1 LTVWSPKNS
10 KKIAKNY
17 KFHPQSWPVF
27 IKGIPL
33 PQSEKHQLF
42 TNAQAVW
49 RKDVECAFGVLK
61 SRFNIIAV
69 PGRSYSQR
77 TLGLI
82 MRACVILHNMIIDDE
97 RDADL
102 DETYET
108 VDSTVGPSIYYN
120 ATPSLAARI
129 QMDNEMTDTSMY
141 TQLLNDLVEHVWGHN
156 NH

>member
-1 LTVWSPKNS
+1 MEEAMLNLNEESSSRPKRRRRYINRGRES
-10 KKIAKNY
+10 A
-17 KFHPQSWPVF
+17 H
-27 IKGIPL
+27 
-33 PQSEKHQLF
+33 
-42 TNAQAVW
+42 
-49 RKDVECAFGVLK
+49 VECAFGVLK

-141 TQLLNDLVEHVWGHN
+141 TQLLNDLVEHV
-156 NH
+156 

>member
-1 LTVWSPKNS
+1 MLNQHG
-10 KKIAKNY
+10 AKM
-17 KFHPQSWPVF
+17 STA
-27 IKGIPL
+27 L
-33 PQSEKHQLF
+33 L
-42 TNAQAVW
+42 
-49 RKDVECAFGVLK
+49 VLK

-77 TLGLI
+77 TLVLI

-120 ATPSLAARI
+120 ATPSLAAKI
-129 QMDNEMTDTSMY
+129 QMDNEITDTSMY

>member
-1 LTVWSPKNS
+1 M
-10 KKIAKNY
+10 
-17 KFHPQSWPVF
+17 
-27 IKGIPL
+27 
-33 PQSEKHQLF
+33 
-42 TNAQAVW
+42 
-49 RKDVECAFGVLK
+49 
-61 SRFNIIAV
+61 
-69 PGRSYSQR
+69 
-77 TLGLI
+77 I
-82 MRACVILHNMIIDDE
+82 MSACVILHNMIIDDE

-108 VDSTVGPSIYYN
+108 VDSTVGPSIYCN

>member
-1 LTVWSPKNS
+1 
-10 KKIAKNY
+10 
-17 KFHPQSWPVF
+17 
-27 IKGIPL
+27 
-33 PQSEKHQLF
+33 
-42 TNAQAVW
+42 
-49 RKDVECAFGVLK
+49 
-61 SRFNIIAV
+61 
-69 PGRSYSQR
+69 
-77 TLGLI
+77 

-108 VDSTVGPSIYYN
+108 VDYTVGPSIYYS

-141 TQLLNDLVEHVWGHN
+141 TQLLNDLVEHVWRHN

>member
-1 LTVWSPKNS
+1 LQLAVFDRLES
-10 KKIAKNY
+10 KKFEKKLQKITN
-17 KFHPQSWPVF
+17 F
-27 IKGIPL
+27 IPNPSIYIPTRLELIPHTISSHFSL
-33 PQSEKHQLF
+33 PNSPFLLIF
-42 TNAQAVW
+42 TS
-49 RKDVECAFGVLK
+49 CL
-61 SRFNIIAV
+61 
-69 PGRSYSQR
+69 
-77 TLGLI
+77 LGLI

>member
-1 LTVWSPKNS
+1 
-10 KKIAKNY
+10 
-17 KFHPQSWPVF
+17 VF

-42 TNAQAVW
+42 INAQATW
-49 RKDVECAFGVLK
+49 RKDVDCAFGVLK

-82 MRACVILHNMIIDDE
+82 MRACFILHNMTINDE
-97 RDADL
+97 CDADL
-102 DETYET
+102 DGTYET
-108 VDSTVGPSIYYN
+108 IDSTVGLAIYYN
-120 ATPSLAARI
+120 TPPSLAARI
-129 QMDNEMTDTSMY
+129 QMDTEMIDTSMY
-141 TQLLNDLVEHVWGHN
+141 TQLNHDLVEHVWGHN